1 MVNEAARILEE
12 GVVSRPS
19 DIDAVWL
26 TGYGFPRFRGGPL
39 FHADRVGLAQVLA
52 RIQAFRER
60 FGEAYWS
67 PAPLLEQLVSAG
79 RGLTSEA
86 K

>member
-1 MVNEAARILEE
+1 MINEGARILDE

-26 TGYGFPRFRGGPL
+26 TGYGFPRYRGGPL
-39 FHADRVGLAQVLA
+39 YYADRLGLAHVLA
-52 RIQAFRER
+52 RIEVFGKR

-67 PAPLLEQLVSAG
+67 PAPLLAELAASG
-79 RGLTSEA
+79 RNLTSDG